1 MNKTSQEDRQLKKP
15 KSIKRKAS
23 ADSSAPKRK
32 QTSAPAASQ
41 TNEEA
46 ALPAF
51 RYENLPLVVL
61 AGRPNVGKSTLFNR
75 LLGKRR
81 AITDPTPGVTRDPI
95 EEECE
100 LRGTDKKVIVVDTG
114 GFKIE
119 REGLDE
125 LVVARTLAY
134 IERANLVLFMV
145 DAMEITPE
153 DEEFAAFLRPYAKKL
168 ILVVNKADR
177 PRARCAC
184 VDACKVG
191 VRSGSF
197 HFRRTQPQYR

>member
-1 MNKTSQEDRQLKKP
+1 
-15 KSIKRKAS
+15 
-23 ADSSAPKRK
+23 
-32 QTSAPAASQ
+32 
-41 TNEEA
+41 
-46 ALPAF
+46 
-51 RYENLPLVVL
+51 VL

-153 DEEFAAFLRPYAKKL
+153 DEEFA
-168 ILVVNKADR
+168 
-177 PRARCAC
+177 
-184 VDACKVG
+184 
-191 VRSGSF
+191 
-197 HFRRTQPQYR
+197 